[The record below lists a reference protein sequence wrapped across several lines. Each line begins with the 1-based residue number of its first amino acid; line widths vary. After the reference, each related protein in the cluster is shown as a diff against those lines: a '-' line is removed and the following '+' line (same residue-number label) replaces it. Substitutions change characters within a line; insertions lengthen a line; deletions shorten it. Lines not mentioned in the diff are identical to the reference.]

1 MFAFELS
8 ELWTNNLEMFAVLT
22 GVLCVGL
29 ITVEDK
35 NRALAWFNWPI
46 GAASSAAFAYIFWD
60 YQLYFNSILQVF
72 YVVAAIY
79 GGWSWKYGG
88 EGRTELPIRRFNPP
102 LLCGVIAG
110 VIAGAALLA
119 ASYDVLG
126 VEASAP
132 YWDALVVLFSLAAQ
146 FIMTRKFYE
155 HWILWILVDIVGV
168 VLFWTQGLELTS
180 VLYVVY
186 GSLCVRGLFTW
197 KTAFNNEQSGIV
209 QLVRGKDPD
218 AAAVS

>member
-35 NRALAWFNWPI
+35 SRALAWFNWPI

-60 YQLYFNSILQVF
+60 YQLYFNSVLQVF
-72 YVVAAIY
+72 YVIAAVY

-88 EGRTELPIRRFNPP
+88 ESKTPLPIRRFNPP
-102 LLCGVIAG
+102 LLCVVIVA

-119 ASYDVLG
+119 SSYDVLG

-146 FIMTRKFYE
+146 FVMTRKFYE

-168 VLFWTQGLELTS
+168 FLFWSQGLELTA
-180 VLYVVY
+180 VLYVIY

-209 QLVRGKDPD
+209 KLVRPEL
-218 AAAVS
+218 A

>member
-1 MFAFELS
+1 MLAFDVS

-35 NRALAWFNWPI
+35 SRALAWFNWPI

-60 YQLYFNSILQVF
+60 YQLYFNSVLQVF
-72 YVVAAIY
+72 YVLAAIY
-79 GGWSWKYGG
+79 GGWSWKFGG
-88 EGRTELPIRRFNPP
+88 ENRTELPIRHFKPK
-102 LLCGVIAG
+102 LLAAVIA
-110 VIAGAALLA
+110 AGLVGSALLA
-119 ASYDVLG
+119 ASYGVLG
-126 VEASAP
+126 VEAAAP
-132 YWDALVVLFSLAAQ
+132 YWDALVVLFSLSAQ

-180 VLYVVY
+180 ILYFVY

-197 KTAFNNEQSGIV
+197 GTAYNNEQSGIV
-209 QLVRGKDPD
+209 KLMRGEPQH
-218 AAAVS
+218 AN

>member
-60 YQLYFNSILQVF
+60 YQLYFNSVLQVF
-72 YVVAAIY
+72 YVLAAIY
-79 GGWSWKYGG
+79 GGWAWKRGG
-88 EGRTELPIRRFNPP
+88 ENRTELPIRRFNPP
-102 LLCGVIAG
+102 LLCGVIVA

-132 YWDALVVLFSLAAQ
+132 YWDALVVLMSLSAQ

-180 VLYVVY
+180 ILYVIY

-209 QLVRGKDPD
+209 KLVRGTDPD
-218 AAAVS
+218 AVVAS